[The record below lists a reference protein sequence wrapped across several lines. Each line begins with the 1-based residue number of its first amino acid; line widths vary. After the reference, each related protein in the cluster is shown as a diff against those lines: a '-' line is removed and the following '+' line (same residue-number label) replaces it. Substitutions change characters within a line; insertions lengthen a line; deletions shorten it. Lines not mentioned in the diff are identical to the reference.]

1 VPEHNT
7 PCDLV
12 TFGET
17 MALFAAR
24 RTGPLRFA
32 RDFDLG
38 LGGAESNVAIGVTRL
53 GRTACWI
60 GRVGADEFGDLIRAT
75 LTGEG
80 VIVRAIPDPD
90 APTGLMIKGRR
101 TADHIDVRYYR
112 SGSAGSRIRPDDLDV
127 ELIRTARVLHVS
139 AITPALSESARSA
152 VRHAVAE
159 ARAAGV
165 AVSLDVNYRR
175 ALWSKEA
182 ASAWLREVVGQVDV
196 LFATEDEARLVTG
209 APART
214 ADPAPP
220 HGDPLAPY
228 AAAERGDPVGVA
240 EAVRALGPRHVLIK
254 MGARGAVEVCDDGAY
269 RANAFHVTEVDS
281 VGAGD
286 AFAAGWLADWL
297 EGAEPERRLRTAC
310 AAGAFAVTSQG
321 DWESLPRRADLALL
335 DGAEDGVS
343 R

>member
-1 VPEHNT
+1 MT
-7 PCDLV
+7 DLV

-38 LGGAESNVAIGVTRL
+38 LGGAESNVAIGVARL
-53 GRTACWI
+53 GHRAAWA

-75 LTGEG
+75 LAGEG
-80 VIVRAIPDPD
+80 VDVRAISDPD

-101 TADHIDVRYYR
+101 TADLIDVRYYR
-112 SGSAGSRIRPDDLDV
+112 KDSAGSRLCVADLDP
-127 ELIRTARVLHVS
+127 ELIRSARVLHVS
-139 AITPALSESARSA
+139 AITPALSESARAA
-152 VRHAVAE
+152 VRHAIIV

-165 AVSLDVNYRR
+165 LVSLDVNYRR
-175 ALWSKEA
+175 ALWTPAEA
-182 ASAWLREVVGQVDV
+182 GAWLRENLGDVDV
-196 LFATEDEARLVTG
+196 VFATEAEGRLAADAEG
-209 APART
+209 AEE
-214 ADPAPP
+214 
-220 HGDPLAPY
+220 LAKAL
-228 AAAERGDPVGVA
+228 AAF
-240 EAVRALGPRHVLIK
+240 GPRHVLVK
-254 MGARGAVEVCDDGAY
+254 FGAKGAMELTGGVVW
-269 RANAFHVTEVDS
+269 RAEPYAVTEVDS

-297 EGAEPERRLRTAC
+297 AGAEPAERLSTAC

-321 DWESLPRRADLALL
+321 DWESLPRRADLGLL
-335 DGAEDGVS
+335 RQPADGVS

>member
-1 VPEHNT
+1 MTE
-7 PCDLV
+7 LV

-53 GRTACWI
+53 GHRAAWA
-60 GRVGADEFGDLIRAT
+60 GRVGDDEFGDLIRAT
-75 LTGEG
+75 LAGEG
-80 VIVRAIPDPD
+80 VDVRAVTDPA

-101 TADHIDVRYYR
+101 TADLVDVRYYR
-112 SGSAGSRIRPDDLDV
+112 RDSAGSRLCPADLDPA
-127 ELIRTARVLHVS
+127 LIASARVLHVS
-139 AITPALSESARSA
+139 AITPALSPSARES
-152 VRHAVAE
+152 VAYAIGV

-165 AVSLDVNYRR
+165 LVSLDVNYRR
-175 ALWSKEA
+175 ALWSPAEA
-182 ASAWLREVVGQVDV
+182 GAWLRETVGGVDV
-196 LFATEDEARLVTG
+196 LFATEAEGRLIADVAG
-209 APART
+209 PAE
-214 ADPAPP
+214 
-220 HGDPLAPY
+220 LAK
-228 AAAERGDPVGVA
+228 ALA
-240 EAVRALGPRHVLIK
+240 ALGPSYVLVK
-254 MGARGAVEVCDDGAY
+254 SGAEGALELSGGVVRRGRPY
-269 RANAFHVTEVDS
+269 RVTEVDP

-297 EGAEPERRLRTAC
+297 AGAEPERRLDTAC

-321 DWESLPRRADLALL
+321 DWESLPRRADLGLL
-335 DGAEDGVS
+335 GRPGDGVS

>member
-1 VPEHNT
+1 MTRPT
-7 PCDLV
+7 TDLV

-38 LGGAESNVAIGVTRL
+38 LGGAESNVAIGVSRL
-53 GRTACWI
+53 GHRAAWV

-75 LTGEG
+75 LAGEG
-80 VIVRAIPDPD
+80 VDVHAIPDPG

-101 TADHIDVRYYR
+101 TADLIDVRYYR
-112 SGSAGSRIRPDDLDV
+112 KDSAGSRLCAADLDP
-127 ELIRTARVLHVS
+127 ELIRSARVLHVS
-139 AITPALSESARSA
+139 AITPALSASAREA
-152 VRHAVAE
+152 VRHAIAE

-165 AVSLDVNYRR
+165 PVSLDVNYRR
-175 ALWSKEA
+175 ALWTPEEA
-182 ASAWLREVVGQVDV
+182 GAWLRDTAGDVDV
-196 LFATEDEARLVTG
+196 LFATEAEGRLIADVAGAEELAR
-209 APART
+209 A
-214 ADPAPP
+214 
-220 HGDPLAPY
+220 LA
-228 AAAERGDPVGVA
+228 
-240 EAVRALGPRHVLIK
+240 ALGPRHVLVK
-254 MGARGAVEVCDDGAY
+254 FGARGAMELSDGVVRRAEPY
-269 RANAFHVTEVDS
+269 RVTEVDS

-297 EGAEPERRLRTAC
+297 AGAEPGQRLGTAC

-321 DWESLPRRADLALL
+321 DWESLPRRADLDLL
-335 DGAEDGVS
+335 RSPADGVS

>member
-1 VPEHNT
+1 MT
-7 PCDLV
+7 DLV

-38 LGGAESNVAIGVTRL
+38 LGGAESNVAIGVARL
-53 GRTACWI
+53 GHSTAWT

-75 LTGEG
+75 LMGEG
-80 VIVRAIPDPD
+80 VLTRAIADPE

-101 TADHIDVRYYR
+101 TADLIDVRYYR
-112 SGSAGSRIRPDDLDV
+112 KDSAGSRLSPGDLDPD
-127 ELIRTARVLHVS
+127 LIRSARVLHVS
-139 AITPALSESARSA
+139 AITPALSASARDA
-152 VRHAVAE
+152 VRHAIGE

-165 AVSLDVNYRR
+165 PVSLDINYRR
-175 ALWSKEA
+175 RLWSPAEA
-182 ASAWLREVVGQVDV
+182 GAWLRETVGDVDV
-196 LFATEDEARLVTG
+196 LFATEAEGRLIADAGEA
-209 APART
+209 
-214 ADPAPP
+214 AD
-220 HGDPLAPY
+220 LAK
-228 AAAERGDPVGVA
+228 ALAS
-240 EAVRALGPRHVLIK
+240 LGPRHVLVK
-254 MGARGAVEVCDDGAY
+254 FGARGALELSDGEIR
-269 RANAFHVTEVDS
+269 RAEPYQVTEVDP

-297 EGAEPERRLRTAC
+297 AGASPERRLRTAC

-321 DWESLPRRADLALL
+321 DWESLPHRADLELL
-335 DGAEDGVS
+335 RSPADGVS

>member
-1 VPEHNT
+1 MT
-7 PCDLV
+7 DLV

-38 LGGAESNVAIGVTRL
+38 LGGAESNVAIGVARL
-53 GRTACWI
+53 GHSVTWV

-75 LTGEG
+75 LLGEG
-80 VIVRAIPDPD
+80 VDTRAIADPG

-101 TADHIDVRYYR
+101 TADLIDVSYYR
-112 SGSAGSRIRPDDLDV
+112 RDSAGSRLAPADLDPA
-127 ELIRTARVLHVS
+127 LIRGARVLHLS
-139 AITPALSESARSA
+139 AITPALSASAREA
-152 VRHAVAE
+152 TRHAVAQ

-165 AVSLDVNYRR
+165 LVSLDVNYRR
-175 ALWSKEA
+175 ALWSPKEA
-182 ASAWLREVVGQVDV
+182 GEWLRGVIADVDV
-196 LFATEDEARLVTG
+196 LFATVPEGRLV
-209 APART
+209 
-214 ADPAPP
+214 AD
-220 HGDPLAPY
+220 
-228 AAAERGDPVGVA
+228 AAEPVALA
-240 EAVRALGPRHVLIK
+240 EALASLGPRHVLVK
-254 MGARGAVEVCDDGAY
+254 SGAEGALELSGGVVR
-269 RANAFHVTEVDS
+269 RAEPYEVTEVDP

-297 EGAEPERRLRTAC
+297 AGAEPDERLRTAC

-321 DWESLPRRADLALL
+321 DWESLPRRRDLSLL
-335 DGAEDGVS
+335 RRDGADIS

>member
-1 VPEHNT
+1 MTE
-7 PCDLV
+7 LL

-32 RDFDLG
+32 RDFDLA
-38 LGGAESNVAIGVTRL
+38 LGGAESNVAIGVARL
-53 GRTACWI
+53 GHAATWV

-75 LTGEG
+75 LAGEG
-80 VIVRAIPDPD
+80 VRAHAIPDPA

-101 TADHIDVRYYR
+101 TADLIDVRYYR
-112 SGSAGSRIRPDDLDV
+112 KESAGSRLSAADLDPD
-127 ELIRTARVLHVS
+127 LIRSARVLHVS
-139 AITPALSESARSA
+139 AITPALSEAAREA
-152 VRHAVAE
+152 VAHAVTV

-165 AVSLDVNYRR
+165 TVSLDVNYRR
-175 ALWSKEA
+175 ALWTPEQA
-182 ASAWLREVVGQVDV
+182 GAWLRETVGDVDV
-196 LFATEDEARLVTG
+196 LFATEAEGRLIADVEEAEE
-209 APART
+209 
-214 ADPAPP
+214 
-220 HGDPLAPY
+220 LAKTL
-228 AAAERGDPVGVA
+228 AG
-240 EAVRALGPRHVLIK
+240 LGPRHVLLK
-254 MGARGAVEVCDDGAY
+254 FGARGAMELSDGVVRRAEPY
-269 RANAFHVTEVDS
+269 RVTEVDS

-297 EGAEPERRLRTAC
+297 AGAEPERRLATAC

-335 DGAEDGVS
+335 HTPTDGVD

>member
-1 VPEHNT
+1 MTRPTTE
-7 PCDLV
+7 LV

-38 LGGAESNVAIGVTRL
+38 LGGAESNVAIGVARL
-53 GRTACWI
+53 GHGAAWV

-75 LTGEG
+75 LAGEG
-80 VIVRAIPDPD
+80 VDVRAIPDPA

-101 TADHIDVRYYR
+101 TADLIDVRYYR
-112 SGSAGSRIRPDDLDV
+112 KDSAGSRLCAADLDDDL
-127 ELIRTARVLHVS
+127 IRSARVLHVS
-139 AITPALSESARSA
+139 AITPALSESAREA
-152 VRHAVAE
+152 VRHAIAV

-165 AVSLDVNYRR
+165 LVSLDVNYRK
-175 ALWSKEA
+175 ALWTPEEA
-182 ASAWLREVVGQVDV
+182 GAWLREAAGSVDV
-196 LFATEDEARLVTG
+196 LFATEAEGRLIADVEGAEELAKALTG
-209 APART
+209 M
-214 ADPAPP
+214 
-220 HGDPLAPY
+220 
-228 AAAERGDPVGVA
+228 
-240 EAVRALGPRHVLIK
+240 GPRHVLIK
-254 MGARGAVEVCDDGAY
+254 FGAEGAMELSGGVVRRAEPY
-269 RANAFHVTEVDS
+269 RVSEVDS

-297 EGAEPERRLRTAC
+297 AGAEPERRLSTAC

-321 DWESLPRRADLALL
+321 DWESLPRRADLDLL
-335 DGAEDGVS
+335 RRPADGVN

>member
-1 VPEHNT
+1 MT
-7 PCDLV
+7 DLV

-38 LGGAESNVAIGVTRL
+38 LGGAESNVAIGVARL
-53 GRTACWI
+53 GHDATWI

-80 VIVRAIPDPD
+80 VHAHAIPDPA

-101 TADHIDVRYYR
+101 TADLIDVRYYR
-112 SGSAGSRIRPDDLDV
+112 KDSAGSRLSPADLDPG
-127 ELIRTARVLHVS
+127 LIRSARVLHVS
-139 AITPALSESARSA
+139 AITPALSASAREA
-152 VRHAVAE
+152 VRHAMSVA
-159 ARAAGV
+159 RSAGV
-165 AVSLDVNYRR
+165 TVSLDVNYRR
-175 ALWSKEA
+175 ALWTPEEA
-182 ASAWLREVVGQVDV
+182 GTWLRDVVGDVDV
-196 LFATEDEARLVTG
+196 LFATEAEGRLVADVKG
-209 APART
+209 ARE
-214 ADPAPP
+214 
-220 HGDPLAPY
+220 L
-228 AAAERGDPVGVA
+228 A
-240 EAVRALGPRHVLIK
+240 EALAGLGPRHVLLK
-254 MGARGAVEVCDDGAY
+254 FGAEGAMELSEGVVRRAEPY
-269 RANAFHVTEVDS
+269 RVTEVDS

-297 EGAEPERRLRTAC
+297 AGAEPEQRLATAC

-321 DWESLPRRADLALL
+321 DWESLPRRADLNLL
-335 DGAEDGVS
+335 RHPTDGVN

>member
-1 VPEHNT
+1 MTE
-7 PCDLV
+7 LL

-38 LGGAESNVAIGVTRL
+38 LGGAESNVAIGVARL
-53 GRTACWI
+53 GHAATWV

-75 LTGEG
+75 LAGEG
-80 VIVRAIPDPD
+80 VRAHAIPDPA

-101 TADHIDVRYYR
+101 TADLIDVRYYR
-112 SGSAGSRIRPDDLDV
+112 KDSAGSRLSAADLDPD
-127 ELIRTARVLHVS
+127 LIRSARVLHVS
-139 AITPALSESARSA
+139 AITPALSEAAREA
-152 VRHAVAE
+152 VAHAVTV

-165 AVSLDVNYRR
+165 TVSLDVNYRR
-175 ALWSKEA
+175 ALWTPEQA
-182 ASAWLREVVGQVDV
+182 GAWLRETVGDVDV
-196 LFATEDEARLVTG
+196 LFATEAEGRLIADVEEAEE
-209 APART
+209 
-214 ADPAPP
+214 
-220 HGDPLAPY
+220 LAKTL
-228 AAAERGDPVGVA
+228 AG
-240 EAVRALGPRHVLIK
+240 LGPRHVLLK
-254 MGARGAVEVCDDGAY
+254 FGARGAMELSDGVVRRAEPY
-269 RANAFHVTEVDS
+269 RVTEVDS

-297 EGAEPERRLRTAC
+297 AGAEPERRLATAC

-335 DGAEDGVS
+335 HTPTDGVD